1 MWFSSHVVGPQHWG
15 SCRFSCAQEGLFL
28 WQGLQEVASGGFVA
42 PDLLLS
48 PSRDKC
54 YMILYTHTHVCML
67 IHQPTHAHTHTYSIH
82 LERNMKKKTFTR
94 HHHWFLFSPRSTGL
108 TSPCCLLC
116 LWSVS
121 WRWWQGI
128 FQTLSPSAPNTRKLQ
143 ACFPPGQLRNPGVRI
158 EQPSKSQPQ
167 NI

>member
-1 MWFSSHVVGPQHWG
+1 MWFSSHAVGPQYWG
-15 SCRFSCAQEGLFL
+15 SCRFSCAREGLFL
-28 WQGLQEVASGGFVA
+28 WQGLQEVASGGFVV
-42 PDLLLS
+42 PNLLLS
-48 PSRDKC
+48 PARDKR
-54 YMILYTHTHVCML
+54 YPTWYIHTHMHTRVL
-67 IHQPTHAHTHTYSIH
+67 IPSIW
-82 LERNMKKKTFTR
+82 RGTR
-94 HHHWFLFSPRSTGL
+94 RRKHSQGITSDFSSPRSTSL

-158 EQPSKSQPQ
+158 EQASKSQPQ